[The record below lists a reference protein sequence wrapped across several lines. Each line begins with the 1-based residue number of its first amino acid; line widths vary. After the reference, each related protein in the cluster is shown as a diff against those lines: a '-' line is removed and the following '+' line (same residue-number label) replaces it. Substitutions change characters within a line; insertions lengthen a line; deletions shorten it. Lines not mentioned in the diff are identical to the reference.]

1 MIYLNEQLKEM
12 YGVTDKDYID
22 WCKKNKK
29 AKSYK
34 SSTAEFIFKL
44 RTKRL
49 VKDEYGQ
56 LVVKKPRKIK

>member
-1 MIYLNEQLKEM
+1 MTYLNEQLKKM

-22 WCKKNKK
+22 WCEKNKK

-56 LVVKKPRKIK
+56 LVVKKPRKTK